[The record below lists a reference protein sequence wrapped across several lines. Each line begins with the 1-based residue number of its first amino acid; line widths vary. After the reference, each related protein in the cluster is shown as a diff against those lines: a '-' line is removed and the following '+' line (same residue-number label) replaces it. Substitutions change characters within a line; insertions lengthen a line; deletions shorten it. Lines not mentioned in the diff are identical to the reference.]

1 MGLHFYVYHNQTRA
15 WELIPIQSTIT
26 LNGEGKCITVQMLVM
41 DKHHLKLFETDSLNY
56 KGQNGLQRSATNHQ
70 SHTPSKLEDE
80 NEKGSH

>member
-1 MGLHFYVYHNQTRA
+1 
-15 WELIPIQSTIT
+15 
-26 LNGEGKCITVQMLVM
+26 MLVM

-70 SHTPSKLEDE
+70 SHTPSKLEDR